1 MSMYLMS
8 TIASQLTMTFGG
20 SRFSGA
26 LGSMLI
32 EILPFLRA
40 IATSI
45 RLNLGD
51 DHPGLLPTVMAAYA
65 MTSFLTG
72 ACFIVLG
79 ALRCGRLVEYFPR
92 TVLTGAIGAIGV
104 SLFILGLGLTFPPLS
119 DPLTLS
125 SGGRL
130 LFAHNHV
137 GLLFASF
144 LPAFFLSISTR
155 STVLGR
161 WTRGATQHALYVPVY
176 VLGVAGVFWAVVAGT
191 GQANAAGMADLASQG
206 WLFTVEASIE
216 EQHGIGEAWI
226 YWRLFDFSKTEWH
239 AMKDATLNIVL
250 LVVIGVFN
258 LPIYVPALALALD
271 IPSYSMDHEL
281 LGHGASNILAGML
294 GTLPNLV
301 VFSNALFFTRAGG
314 GRFEAMVVIILTFV
328 LFLVSSLLLPFV
340 PTLLA
345 SALVLFLGIEL
356 TSEAVW
362 ESAKT
367 LLWCEWAVVMG
378 TLFACSFL
386 GFAQGFGVGVGI
398 AVVVHVGW
406 GTLDSRA
413 RSVEIPTFERQHGI
427 LPNQRH
433 PLSRSFHLTADSKY
447 DTSTNGPGD
456 LEKNDSNSNA
466 SMEEK
471 SSGLRTST
479 RPTAIRIVHL
489 TGYAFFATIPSLERQ
504 LKAPSPSTHVILD
517 LTRVHRLETAV
528 ADFVGRKSRE
538 LMTTGTLL
546 VLCGFNVSSGV
557 AADLVRGGI
566 DLLWP
571 GRPHTDDAIAVFE
584 ELREAL
590 AWCETEA
597 GLVPSPISASAEV
610 DVSDA
615 QILQEFGTL
624 FDDPAAVWDTL
635 PVRTLPEFTRNTLS
649 DVADINSLMVGRY
662 KPGETLISRDEQVQ
676 SVVFIVR
683 GRVLFQEEVAM
694 PDPVAERYSFRRD
707 VVSILWRAANLI
719 KTMVGLGRG
728 EIHAEG
734 GVLTSRAVRVLLP
747 GESVGLAEAL
757 ALNPTN
763 WTSSDRVAVATTGPC
778 YTVEVRRSCVGE
790 DKWSGMCN
798 WAAKIGVQLEAQ
810 QAQKT
815 RRLDRSTW

>member
-1 MSMYLMS
+1 
-8 TIASQLTMTFGG
+8 MTFGG

-26 LGSMLI
+26 LGSRLI

-51 DHPGLLPTVMAAYA
+51 DHPGLLPTAMAAYA
-65 MTSFLTG
+65 ITSFLTG

-79 ALRCGRLVEYFPR
+79 ALRCGRLVL
-92 TVLTGAIGAIGV
+92 LTGAIGAIGV
-104 SLFILGLGLTFPPLS
+104 
-119 DPLTLS
+119 
-125 SGGRL
+125 GRH

-161 WTRGATQHALYVPVY
+161 WTRGATQHALYVPMY

-191 GQANAAGMADLASQG
+191 GQANAVGMAELASQG
-206 WLFTVEASIE
+206 WLFNVEASIR

-356 TSEAVW
+356 TLEAVW

-378 TLFACSFL
+378 TLFACCFL
-386 GFAQGFGVGVGI
+386 GFAQGFGVGVGL

-427 LPNQRH
+427 LPNHRH

-456 LEKNDSNSNA
+456 IEKNDSNSNA

-489 TGYAFFATIPSLERQ
+489 TGYAFFATIPALERQ
-504 LKAPSPSTHVILD
+504 LKAPSPSTHIILD
-517 LTRVHRLETAV
+517 LTRVHRLETTV

-538 LMTTGTLL
+538 LRTTGTLL

-571 GRPHTDDAIAVFE
+571 GRPHTDGAIAVFE

-597 GLVPSPISASAEV
+597 DLLPSPISASAEM

-635 PVRTLPEFTRNTLS
+635 PVRTLPECTRNTLS

-662 KPGETLISRDEQVQ
+662 KPGETLISRGMYEQVQ

-683 GRVLFQEEVAM
+683 GRVLFQDEVVM
-694 PDPVAERYSFRRD
+694 SDPVLVADRRSFRRD
-707 VVSILWRAANLI
+707 VVSISWRAANLI

-734 GVLTSRAVRVLLP
+734 GVLTSRAVGALLP

-763 WTSSDRVAVATTGPC
+763 WTSSDRVVVATTGPC